1 MVAVLVV
8 GVVECSW
15 LTPIIEVKRII
26 HATRIKSIH
35 KNCTI
40 SRNTSL

>member
-1 MVAVLVV
+1 MVVVVVVVV

-26 HATRIKSIH
+26 HSD
-35 KNCTI
+35 KNKKY
-40 SRNTSL
+40 SQKLYKK